1 MNTLKIVI
9 NPHSSL
15 LRTQTR
21 QNTEHQRSCTITH
34 QINKSEQLP
43 GSTKRRL
50 LNSNCRYYLFP
61 LRGVAGVI
69 NSSRKWSKATVHFG
83 SGRALRPWGVSLAGA
98 AASVRVGERASERVA
113 GGGEAF
119 GTRLRVAVQRQDE
132 WWIGSRCCWK
142 VSLFFLSLLCF
153 LFLFAAFSFGRFC
166 ERVGST
172 SINRHWYSLN
182 MEGSD
187 KRPMTR
193 FRLHVLDLCLF
204 GFFFL

>member
-1 MNTLKIVI
+1 MVFLLSLTHSLSFSLPQISNRHFINDHKYTKKRDFLTSTNTYEQMNTLKIVI

-83 SGRALRPWGVSLAGA
+83 SGRALWP
-98 AASVRVGERASERVA
+98 
-113 GGGEAF
+113 
-119 GTRLRVAVQRQDE
+119 
-132 WWIGSRCCWK
+132 
-142 VSLFFLSLLCF
+142 
-153 LFLFAAFSFGRFC
+153 
-166 ERVGST
+166 
-172 SINRHWYSLN
+172 
-182 MEGSD
+182 
-187 KRPMTR
+187 
-193 FRLHVLDLCLF
+193 
-204 GFFFL
+204 